1 MEYKHITVMKD
12 ESVSALNVKKGGVYI
27 DCTLGGGGH
36 TEEILKMGGNV
47 IAFDLDPDSI
57 ENAKVK
63 LKKYQKNLKLI
74 NDNFKNIDNYL
85 EEEEEIDGALMDLGI
100 SSYEL
105 DDKKRGFSFKGNN
118 PLNMS
123 FSGSEEKDAKF
134 IVNNYKEEDLVRIFH
149 EYGEEERSKSVA
161 REIVKERKIKEIV
174 TTDDLV
180 SIILKVKRY
189 SRNKIHP
196 ATKVFQALRIEVNN
210 EIKNL
215 EETLPKIIN
224 KLKSEGRLVVISF
237 HSIEDRAV
245 KEFAKIESRD
255 CICPPEIPICV
266 CHHKKKINIINK
278 KPIIPK
284 EEEVKN
290 NIRSRSS
297 KLRILEKI

>member
-1 MEYKHITVMKD
+1 MEYKHKTVMKD

-36 TEEILKMGGNV
+36 SEEILKRGGNV
-47 IAFDLDPDSI
+47 IAFDLDPDAI
-57 ENAKVK
+57 ENAKIK
-63 LKKYQKNLKLI
+63 LKKYQKNLKLV

-85 EEEEEIDGALMDLGI
+85 EGEIDGALMDLGL

-123 FSGSEEKDAKF
+123 FSGSKDRDAKF
-134 IVNNYKEEDLVRIFH
+134 IVNNYKEEDLVKIFQ

-161 REIVKERKIKEIV
+161 KEIVKERKIKKIE

-180 SIILKVKRY
+180 SIILKVKRF
-189 SRNKIHP
+189 SKNKIHP

-215 EETLPKIIN
+215 KETLPKIID
-224 KLKSEGRLVVISF
+224 KLKPKGRLVVISF

-245 KEFAKIESRD
+245 KEFAKKESRD
-255 CICPPEIPICV
+255 CICPPEFPICV
-266 CHHKKKINIINK
+266 CHHKKNINIINK

-284 EEEVKN
+284 DEEVKD

>member
-12 ESVSALNVKKGGVYI
+12 EAVSALNIKKGGIYI

-36 TEEILKMGGNV
+36 SEEILKKGGFV
-47 IAFDLDPDSI
+47 IAFDLDPEAI
-57 ENAKVK
+57 ENAKIK

-74 NDNFKNIDNYL
+74 NDNFKNIDKYL
-85 EEEEEIDGALMDLGI
+85 EENVDGILMDLGL

-105 DDKKRGFSFKGNN
+105 DDKKRGFSFRGNN

-123 FSGSEEKDAKF
+123 FSGSKEKDAEY
-134 IVNNYKEEDLVRIFH
+134 IVNNYKEEDLVRIFQ
-149 EYGEEERSKSVA
+149 EYGEEERSKSIA
-161 REIVKERKIKEIV
+161 REIVKERKIKKIE
-174 TTDDLV
+174 TTEDLV
-180 SIILKVKRY
+180 NIILKVKKY
-189 SRNKIHP
+189 NRNKIHP
-196 ATKVFQALRIEVNN
+196 ATKVFQAIRIEVNN

-215 EETLPKIIN
+215 EEVLPKLLD
-224 KLKSEGRLVVISF
+224 KLKSKGRLVIISF
-237 HSIEDRAV
+237 HSLEDRIV
-245 KEFAKIESRD
+245 KEFAKKESRD
-255 CICPPEIPICV
+255 CICSPEIPICI

-284 EEEVKN
+284 DEEIKN

>member
-1 MEYKHITVMKD
+1 MEYKHKTVMKD

-36 TEEILKMGGNV
+36 SEEILKRGGSV
-47 IAFDLDPDSI
+47 IAFDLDPDAI

-85 EEEEEIDGALMDLGI
+85 EEEIDGALMDLGI

-105 DDKKRGFSFKGNN
+105 DDKKRGFSFKGSN

-134 IVNNYKEEDLVRIFH
+134 IVNNYKEEDLVKIFH

-161 REIVKERKIKEIV
+161 REIVKERKTKEIK
-174 TTDDLV
+174 TTEDLV
-180 SIILKVKRY
+180 DIILKVKRY

-215 EETLPKIIN
+215 KETLPKIID
-224 KLKSEGRLVVISF
+224 KLKSNGRLVVISF

-245 KEFAKIESRD
+245 KEFAKKESRD